1 MLLLA
6 LLLVACRPGSKT
18 PGAAPASPTPPATLQ
33 ATASPTPVERT
44 PVVVSPVGLDGSLVA
59 GTDGNPWW
67 NDSVFY
73 EIFVR
78 SFYDSDGDGVG
89 DIRGL
94 IAKLDYLNDGKP
106 DTGND
111 LGVTGLWLMPVTQSP
126 SYHGYDVADY
136 YRIDDEYGTNE
147 DFKRLM
153 QEAHARGIRVI
164 VDLVLNH
171 TSAQHPWFQ
180 ESLDPASARRD
191 WYVWSDHPRGEGWHA
206 GPSGYYYGYFWDQMP
221 DLNYD
226 NPEVTEA
233 MQAVTRFWLE
243 DMGADG
249 FRLDA
254 IKHLDEDGPVREN
267 TPGTHTWLQGF
278 HTFYKAVNPQALVV
292 GEVWSTTSI
301 VAQYIGDEV
310 DLAFEFNMAN
320 AILQSVISS
329 RNANVQ
335 WAQQKALDSYPS
347 NQFATFLANHD
358 QNRARSRLL
367 NDEQAKLAAT
377 LQLAFCGLPFIYYG
391 EEIGMQGT
399 KPDED
404 IRRPMQWGP
413 DGGFSAG
420 SPWHAYFED
429 YRQRH
434 VAGQSAE
441 PASLLKH
448 YQALIH
454 LRNTH
459 EALRIGDCQLVKADP
474 PSVHALL
481 RTSNQESVLVVV
493 NLGRKPV
500 GEYSLSLP
508 AGPLAAGSQPAQLM
522 GSGPLYAPVVNE
534 VGGFEAY
541 RPLELLPAYS
551 SLIIQFVPPVH
562 TD

>member
-1 MLLLA
+1 MA
-6 LLLVACRPGSKT
+6 
-18 PGAAPASPTPPATLQ
+18 
-33 ATASPTPVERT
+33 
-44 PVVVSPVGLDGSLVA
+44 VSPAGMDGTLVA
-59 GTDGNPWW
+59 GTDGSPWW

-78 SFYDSDGDGVG
+78 SFYDSGSDGVG

-94 IAKLDYLNDGKP
+94 IAKLDYLNDGRP
-106 DTGND
+106 DTSND
-111 LGVTGLWLMPVTQSP
+111 LGVTGIWLMPITQSP
-126 SYHGYDVADY
+126 SYHGYDVVDY
-136 YRIDDEYGTNE
+136 YRVDDEYGTNE

-180 ESLDPASARRD
+180 ESLDPASERRD
-191 WYVWSDHPRGEGWHA
+191 WYVWSDQDGGEGWHA
-206 GPSGYYYGYFWDQMP
+206 DPSGYYYGYFWDQMP

-226 NPEVTEA
+226 NPEVTAA
-233 MQAVTRFWLE
+233 MQAVARFWLE
-243 DMGADG
+243 DMGVDG

-254 IKHLDEDGPVREN
+254 IKHLDEDGQVREN

-278 HTFYKAVNPQALVV
+278 HVFYKGVNPQAFAV
-292 GEVWSTTSI
+292 GEVWSTSDV
-301 VAQYIGDEV
+301 VAQYIGDET
-310 DLAFEFNMAN
+310 DLAFEFDMAN
-320 AILQSVISS
+320 AILQSAVSG

-335 WAQQKALDSYPS
+335 RAQQKALDSYPS

-358 QNRARSRLL
+358 QNRTRSRLL

-377 LQLAFCGLPFIYYG
+377 LQLTFCGVPFIYYG
-391 EEIGMQGT
+391 EEIGMQGI

-404 IRRPMQWGP
+404 IRRPMQWTA

-434 VAGQSAE
+434 VAGQSAD
-441 PASLLKH
+441 PASLLSH
-448 YQALIH
+448 YRELIH

-459 EALRIGDCQLVKADP
+459 EALRIGGCQLAKTDS
-474 PSVHALL
+474 PSVYAFL
-481 RTSNQESVLVVV
+481 RASDQESVLVVV

-500 GEYSLSLP
+500 GEYNLSLP
-508 AGPLAAGSQPAQLM
+508 AGPLVADSQPARLM
-522 GSGPLYAPVVNE
+522 GTETVHAPAVNE
-534 VGGFEAY
+534 AGGFDAY
-541 RPLELLPAYS
+541 RPVELLPAYGS
-551 SLIIQFVPPVH
+551 VIIQFVSPAK
-562 TD
+562 D